1 METDLNKNNCAFGEF
16 RNVHPQI
23 IIEKIQKLES
33 DHKAESGI

>member
-23 IIEKIQKLES
+23 IIEKKKLES